1 MQAPSLSDLALSS
14 LVDCLSSHYAPV
26 GSLACVPTREAQLL
40 LQLVAERLSG
50 DSGDGSDETCVTSP
64 VTPPVALLRTFY
76 GGSLERLRQDG
87 GATDDWLGETL
98 GSGGLRG
105 LSHLSLS
112 RSHLSAYGVG
122 HIARALPS
130 LRELRLSR
138 CRGLTPACLIEIG
151 LCAQLEWLGVSE
163 CQLALASASEAE
175 PLARLTKLHSLDL
188 GGNQIAA
195 EAAVALC
202 EQLRA
207 RAGGGGGGGGGGSG
221 GGEGGGGEGGGGLG
235 GGGGEGEGRA

>member
-1 MQAPSLSDLALSS
+1 MYAPWWQNWSYSMEALPRLSDLALSS
-14 LVDCLSSHYAPV
+14 LVDCLPSHYAPV
-26 GSLACVPTREAQLL
+26 GSLACVPSREAQQL

-50 DSGDGSDETCVTSP
+50 DSGDSSDESC

-138 CRGLTPACLIEIG
+138 CRGLTAACLIEIG
-151 LCAQLEWLGVSE
+151 LCARLEWLGVTE

-175 PLARLTKLHSLDL
+175 PVARLTKLHSLDL
-188 GGNQIAA
+188 GGNQIGA

-207 RAGGGGGGGGGGSG
+207 RAGGGWQRRRR
-221 GGEGGGGEGGGGLG
+221 
-235 GGGGEGEGRA
+235 GRRR